1 MAYDAVRE
9 NGVRRILARM
19 KGKEC
24 SMKRFEEMN
33 VTKLQG
39 VEGGMI
45 LPVLPSIGV
54 ELGIKVAM
62 FVAKLFANS

>member
-1 MAYDAVRE
+1 
-9 NGVRRILARM
+9 
-19 KGKEC
+19 
-24 SMKRFEEMN
+24 MKRFEEMN

-62 FVAKLFANS
+62 FVVAGGGCIFEK